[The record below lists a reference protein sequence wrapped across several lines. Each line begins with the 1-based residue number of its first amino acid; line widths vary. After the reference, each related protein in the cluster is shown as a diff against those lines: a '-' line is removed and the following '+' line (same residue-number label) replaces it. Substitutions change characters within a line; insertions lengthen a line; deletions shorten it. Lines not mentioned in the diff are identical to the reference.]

1 MRHIRHENKELNK
14 KYQQISSAYE
24 DLVLKEPNTGE
35 NRLLKNMLKKVHEKC
50 LKAEEAYQH
59 AMALYLQD
67 TQAPTAAPSLGSNDL
82 ELLKVEIQS
91 LKKQNKDLS
100 NKLTILEAKSTQTT
114 KTGEA
119 TSSKLKSKLTSTDL

>member
-119 TSSKLKSKLTSTDL
+119 TSSKTKSKLTSTDL